1 MYKKV
6 TYFEEE
12 QPKPHRIQEQD
23 NYDLLFI
30 AADYLKCWVDVQYQ
44 GQHPML
50 TLAYCVK
57 DDPQKSILGPYLI
70 SDLLV

>member
-30 AADYLKCWVDVQYQ
+30 AADYLKCWVDV
-44 GQHPML
+44 
-50 TLAYCVK
+50 
-57 DDPQKSILGPYLI
+57 SGPA
-70 SDLLV
+70 SHANVGLLC